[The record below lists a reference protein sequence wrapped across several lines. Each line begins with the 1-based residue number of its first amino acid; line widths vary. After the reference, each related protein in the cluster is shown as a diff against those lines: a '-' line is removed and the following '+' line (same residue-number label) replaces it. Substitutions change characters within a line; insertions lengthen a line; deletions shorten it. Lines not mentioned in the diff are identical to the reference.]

1 MLVFPHMFKIRQEFS
16 KLKISD
22 IPAAV
27 HDQFVQVGLAD
38 HVQPGMRIAVAVG
51 SRGVANIDVIVGSV
65 IKELKALGVRP
76 YIIPAMGSHGG
87 GTAEGQRNVLKNY
100 GISEETMGVPVYSS
114 MEVVQVG
121 SAPQGFPIYV
131 DKQALEADGIILI
144 NRIKPHTNFKGDL
157 GSGLMKMMAIGLG
170 KRQGA
175 EIYHRAMSRFGPLET
190 IRTIASVV
198 LKNCKIL
205 MGLGVVENGYDQ
217 TAILSALKPE
227 EIATRE
233 PELLQKARELMAR
246 LPFEEIDLLIV
257 DEIGK
262 EISGTGMDSNVIG
275 RVDILPPGESQ
286 SPQVSRI
293 YVRDLTEKTHGNAVG
308 IGLADLVH
316 RRAVNKINY
325 KITYINCITSGSLAK
340 CKIPLICETDQEAL
354 EIALS
359 VLGIH
364 PPEAVKVV
372 WIKNT
377 LELSEMRVSEAYWEQ
392 VQNLKHITILSQ
404 PEPIPLDSEG
414 NLKI

>member
-1 MLVFPHMFKIRQEFS
+1 MFKIRQEFS
-16 KLKISD
+16 KLRILD
-22 IPAAV
+22 IPAAIQDEFARV
-27 HDQFVQVGLAD
+27 RLASR
-38 HVQPGMRIAVAVG
+38 VQPGMRIAVAAG
-51 SRGVANIDVIVGSV
+51 SRGVANIDVVVGSV
-65 IKELKALGVRP
+65 VKELKALGTRP

-87 GTAEGQRNVLKNY
+87 GTAEGQRKVLKNY
-100 GISEETMGVPVYSS
+100 GISEETMGVPIYSS

-121 SAPQGFPIYV
+121 TAPQGFPIYV
-131 DKQALEADGIILI
+131 DKYALEADGIILI
-144 NRIKPHTNFKGDL
+144 NRIKPHTNFKGEL

-175 EIYHRAMSRFGPLET
+175 EIYHRAMSRWGPLET
-190 IRTIASVV
+190 IRTIASMV
-198 LKNCKIL
+198 LKHCNIL
-205 MGLGVVENGYDQ
+205 LGVGIVENGYDQ
-217 TAILSALKPE
+217 TAILLALKPE

-233 PELLQKARELMAR
+233 PELLQKARELMAK

-286 SPQVSRI
+286 SPQISRI
-293 YVRDLTEKTHGNAVG
+293 YVRDLTEKTQGNAVG

-316 RRAVNKINY
+316 RRAVNKIDY
-325 KITYINCITSGSLAK
+325 KATYINCITSGSLAK

-364 PPEAVKVV
+364 PLEAVKVV

-377 LELSEMRVSEAYWEQ
+377 LELSEMRVSEAFWKE
-392 VQNLKHITILSQ
+392 VQNLKHVTALSE
-404 PEPIPLDSEG
+404 PEPVQLNSEG
-414 NLKI
+414 NLL

>member
-1 MLVFPHMFKIRQEFS
+1 M
-16 KLKISD
+16 D
-22 IPAAV
+22 IPAAIQDEFARV
-27 HDQFVQVGLAD
+27 RLASR
-38 HVQPGMRIAVAVG
+38 VQPGMRIAVAAG
-51 SRGVANIDVIVGSV
+51 SRGVANIDVVVGSV
-65 IKELKALGVRP
+65 VKELKALGTRP

-87 GTAEGQRNVLKNY
+87 GTAEGQRKVLKNY
-100 GISEETMGVPVYSS
+100 GISEETMGVPIYSS

-121 SAPQGFPIYV
+121 TAPQGFPIYV
-131 DKQALEADGIILI
+131 DKYALEADGIILI
-144 NRIKPHTNFKGDL
+144 NRIKPHTNFKGEL

-175 EIYHRAMSRFGPLET
+175 EIYHRAMSRWGPLET
-190 IRTIASVV
+190 IRTIASMV
-198 LKNCKIL
+198 LKHCNIL
-205 MGLGVVENGYDQ
+205 LGVGIVENGYDQ
-217 TAILSALKPE
+217 TAILLALKPE

-233 PELLQKARELMAR
+233 PELLQKARELMAK

-286 SPQVSRI
+286 SPQISRI
-293 YVRDLTEKTHGNAVG
+293 YVRDLTEKTQGNAVG

-316 RRAVNKINY
+316 RRAVNKIDY
-325 KITYINCITSGSLAK
+325 KATYINCITSGSLAK

-364 PPEAVKVV
+364 PLEAVKVV

-377 LELSEMRVSEAYWEQ
+377 LELSEMRVSEAFWKE
-392 VQNLKHITILSQ
+392 VQNLKHVTALSE
-404 PEPIPLDSEG
+404 PEPVQLNSEG
-414 NLKI
+414 NLL